1 MVLQGE
7 EAIVYL
13 YILNDK
19 KKKFDVSKLEFSK
32 NSGEF
37 KKVEDEEDE
46 GEEEDK
52 KEEAKDEEKK
62 EEIANEGATEVNPE
76 EQA

>member
-7 EAIVYL
+7 DAIVYL
-13 YILNDK
+13 YVLNDK
-19 KKKFDVSKLEFSK
+19 KQKFDVSKLEFSK

-46 GEEEDK
+46 GEEEDNK
-52 KEEAKDEEKK
+52 EEKK
-62 EEIANEGATEVNPE
+62 EEEKKEEMPSEGATEVNPE